1 MTKSCQNIEGLKIK
15 STQKYLSLDKFDK
28 KNENLWKTKIINT
41 YKYILVY
48 KKYNIWKKN
57 T

>member
-28 KNENLWKTKIINT
+28 KNENLLKTKIINT